1 MSKVYLVKP
10 NSENKRIAF
19 GIEKLADFLKEDNF
33 DVEYITE
40 EDAYDYRKFDGIKVY
55 AGNRNDS
62 GLIKKLEETKELYI
76 MIKLTDRKAFI

>member
-55 AGNRNDS
+55 AG
-62 GLIKKLEETKELYI
+62 KKSDIFFSYTE
-76 MIKLTDRKAFI
+76 